1 MENSNCYI
9 YLLGTKW
16 YMLGTAA
23 ISEKLHKQKYS
34 LITKIV
40 IILEGSIRLRRANM
54 KSNI

>member
-1 MENSNCYI
+1 
-9 YLLGTKW
+9 
-16 YMLGTAA
+16 MLGTAA